1 MKTFAASLVL
11 AFLLAAPARAQPA
24 LAPETDKLLWC
35 GAAFYWLAASAEDA
49 GDTEEAEMYDRW
61 SNRLLDV
68 ARAALTSVGYLP
80 EEVDEQISSY
90 DARALAELG
99 TPDAPH
105 DIVTCPEL
113 LGDWR

>member
-1 MKTFAASLVL
+1 MKKVLPLL
-11 AFLLAAPARAQPA
+11 AFLVLAAPAEAQPA

-68 ARAALTSVGYLP
+68 AGAALVNAGYTP
-80 EEVDEQISSY
+80 DVIEQLISSY
-90 DARALAELG
+90 DARALNELG